1 MKSRTIALGL
11 TIAGGAI
18 LFLVASEQAAT
29 ALGLIAALI
38 GIAAIWLASGKVRT
52 VLAAISGLLWLGG
65 LVLAVFGS
73 ALAVLGCAIGVGGA
87 VVTLLRGPTWP
98 GFSARYARSADVA
111 QDGII
116 SPRQLW
122 ESLDRGLDP
131 TRGKD
136 GKADDEAG
144 SG

>member
-1 MKSRTIALGL
+1 MSSRTLALVL
-11 TIAGGAI
+11 TVFAGGL
-18 LFLVASEQAAT
+18 LFFVASEQIAT
-29 ALGLIAALI
+29 AVGLAAGLV
-38 GIAAIWLASGKVRT
+38 GLAAIWLASGKVRT
-52 VLAAISGLLWLGG
+52 ALAAVSGVLWLIG

-73 ALAVLGCAIGVGGA
+73 PLAVLGCSIGVAGA
-87 VVTLLRGPTWP
+87 VLTLMRGPTWP
-98 GFSARYARSADVA
+98 GFSARYARSADLEE
-111 QDGII
+111 DGII

-136 GKADDEAG
+136 GKGDDGPG